1 MRVQQALQEILFLQ
15 CRVTFHFSPMSAFS
29 FCKYSSIYEEFE
41 EFANLYTSFILE
53 KLIVN

>member
-1 MRVQQALQEILFLQ
+1 MRVQQALQEILLLQ

-41 EFANLYTSFILE
+41 EFANLYTFILE